1 MAEKKGKTGTPF
13 LPNLAPLIAAGIN
26 PKTGLPYKFGSACNN
41 IHLKEDMRRLMS
53 KVDEQDAINRYTW
66 YNLPGDLTGRMIEE
80 ILYYKGQGMFF
91 YIETNNTFYFLP
103 YALNGTIDVYNR
115 FTGVNPVPLGS
126 TVLTDEEKKTE
137 NGAFKL
143 LLQNTIKYPI
153 YKPLDDVPTL
163 DDIKNKCVLL
173 KDYSNYIDQ
182 IETPR
187 KLLNDPLID
196 VMSDIIPFMD
206 TAMQNSTGVVGMRI
220 PEDDCQASV
229 QEANNTTRLAALTGQ
244 RYIPITGKIDFQEL
258 ASGETLKTADWMQIL
273 ESLDNFRLSLYGI
286 KNGGLFQKKAHM
298 LEDEQALASGNV
310 GLIMQDGLTLRQ
322 EFCNRVNSI
331 WPLGIWCEVSEVVA
345 GIDKNMDGEI
355 SDEQDEQYP
364 ADMIESETEVENV
377 TE

>member
-91 YIETNNTFYFLP
+91 YIENIDKFLFLP
-103 YALNGTIDVYNR
+103 YALNGTIDIYNR
-115 FTGVNPVPLGS
+115 FTGVTPVPIGS
-126 TVLTDEEKKTE
+126 TTTEDGKKQEGDSVRTSITTMIR
-137 NGAFKL
+137 K
-143 LLQNTIKYPI
+143 PI
-153 YKPLDDVPTL
+153 YKPLTQNPTYE
-163 DDIKNKCVLL
+163 DMTEKCVLL

-182 IETPR
+182 IEIPR
-187 KLLNDPLID
+187 KLLNDPLINI
-196 VMSDIIPFMD
+196 MSDIIPFMD
-206 TAMQNSTGVVGMRI
+206 TAMQNSTGVVGMRV
-220 PEDDCQASV
+220 PDDDSQASV
-229 QEANNTTRLAALTGQ
+229 QLANNQTRLAALTGE
-244 RYIPITGKIDFQEL
+244 RYIPITGKIEFQEL
-258 ASGETLKTADWMQIL
+258 ASGDTLKTADWMQIL

-310 GLIMQDGLTLRQ
+310 GLVMQDGLTLRQ

-331 WPLGIWCEVSEVVA
+331 WPLGIWCEVSETVA

-355 SDEQDEQYP
+355 SDEQDDQYP
-364 ADMIESETEVENV
+364 ADMIESETEVQDV

>member
-1 MAEKKGKTGTPF
+1 MGKSGKSY
-13 LPNLAPLIAAGIN
+13 LPNLQPLIAAGIN
-26 PKTGLPYKFGSACNN
+26 PKTGLPYKMSPGNVTN
-41 IHLKEDMRRLMS
+41 LKSDMLRLIEKM
-53 KVDEQDAINRYTW
+53 DEQDAINRYTW
-66 YNLPGDLTGRMIEE
+66 YNLPGDMTGRLIEE

-91 YIETNNTFYFLP
+91 YMETNNTFYFLP

-126 TVLTDEEKKTE
+126 TVLTDKEKKTA

-143 LLQNTIKYPI
+143 LLKSTIKYPI

-163 DDIKNKCVLL
+163 EDIKNKCVLL
-173 KDYSNYIDQ
+173 KDYSNFIDQ
-182 IETPR
+182 TEIPR
-187 KLLNDPLID
+187 KVLNQPLLD
-196 VMSDIIPFMD
+196 VMSDIIPYMN
-206 TAMQNSTGVVGMRI
+206 TALSNSTGVVGMRV
-220 PEDDCQASV
+220 PDDDCEASV
-229 QEANNTTRLAALTGQ
+229 QAANEQTKQAALSGQ
-244 RYIPITGKIDFQEL
+244 RYIPVTGSVDFQEL
-258 ASGETLKTADWMQIL
+258 ASGNTLKSADFMQAL

-310 GLIMQDGLTLRQ
+310 GLVMQDGLTLRQ

-364 ADMIESETEVENV
+364 VDTVGGEEDV

>member
-53 KVDEQDAINRYTW
+53 KIDEQDAINRYTW

-91 YIETNNTFYFLP
+91 YIETINKFLFLP
-103 YALNGTIDVYNR
+103 YALNGSIDVYNR
-115 FTGVNPVPLGS
+115 FSKVTPVPLGS
-126 TVLTDEEKKTE
+126 TTTEDGKEQKKDDSRVLVTGMVRE
-137 NGAFKL
+137 
-143 LLQNTIKYPI
+143 PI
-153 YKPLDDVPTL
+153 YKPLTENPTYE
-163 DDIKNKCVLL
+163 DMTEKCVLL

-187 KLLNDPLID
+187 KLLNVPLID

-206 TAMQNSTGVVGMRI
+206 TAMQNSTGVVGMRV
-220 PEDDCQASV
+220 PDDDSQASV
-229 QEANNTTRLAALTGQ
+229 QLANNQTRLAALTGE
-244 RYIPITGKIDFQEL
+244 RYIPITGKIEFQEL
-258 ASGETLKTADWMQIL
+258 ASGDTLKTADWMQIL

-310 GLIMQDGLTLRQ
+310 GLVMQDGLTLRQ

-355 SDEQDEQYP
+355 SDEQDDQYP
-364 ADMIESETEVENV
+364 ADMIESETEVQDV